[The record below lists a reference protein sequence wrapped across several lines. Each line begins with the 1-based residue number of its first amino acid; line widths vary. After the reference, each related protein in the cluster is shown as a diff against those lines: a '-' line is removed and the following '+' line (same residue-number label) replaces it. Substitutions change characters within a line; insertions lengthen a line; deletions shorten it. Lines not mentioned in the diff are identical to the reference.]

1 MADPHAKM
9 TKATPQ
15 EVMVSVVL
23 GLLAPLIAI
32 VLILFLIDSIQSGQV
47 DVDDPEVAEKAVL
60 KNIAPVAKLEARDA
74 NAPRVERSGEEV
86 FNAVCASCHTPGA
99 LGAPKLNNKGD
110 WGSRIAQGY
119 DKLIE
124 HAINGIRAMP
134 PRGGDPDIS
143 DIEIARTV
151 AYMANS
157 AGANFKAPEAA
168 AAPAAPATDKAADQ
182 AAAPAAAPTADK
194 PADKAA
200 APAVDGKGV
209 YASSCAAC
217 HATGAAGAPK
227 AGDKAAGA
235 PRIKTGNDALYAS
248 AIKGKGAM
256 PAKGGNAALSDAEV
270 KAAVDHMVGLS
281 K

>member
-32 VLILFLIDSIQSGQV
+32 VLILSLVNSIQSEQI
-47 DVDDPEVAEKAVL
+47 DVDSPEIAEKTVL
-60 KNIAPVAKLEARDA
+60 RNIAPVAKLDARDA

-86 FNAVCASCHTPGA
+86 YNAVCASCHTPGA

-119 DKLIE
+119 DKLID

-157 AGANFKAPEAA
+157 AGASFKAPELPAP
-168 AAPAAPATDKAADQ
+168 PAAPTKSAEPAKAEA
-182 AAAPAAAPTADK
+182 AASTPAAPAAADAT
-194 PADKAA
+194 A
-200 APAVDGKGV
+200 APAK
-209 YASSCAAC
+209 
-217 HATGAAGAPK
+217 
-227 AGDKAAGA
+227 
-235 PRIKTGNDALYAS
+235 
-248 AIKGKGAM
+248 
-256 PAKGGNAALSDAEV
+256 
-270 KAAVDHMVGLS
+270 
-281 K
+281 

>member
-1 MADPHAKM
+1 MADSDAKM

-15 EVMVSVVL
+15 EVLVSVVL

-60 KNIAPVAKLEARDA
+60 KNIAPVARLEALDA

-134 PRGGDPDIS
+134 PRGGDPDLS
-143 DIEIARTV
+143 DIEVARTV

-157 AGANFKAPEAA
+157 AGASFKAPEAA
-168 AAPAAPATDKAADQ
+168 AAPAAPASDKAAGQ
-182 AAAPAAAPTADK
+182 AAAPAAPAAEK
-194 PADKAA
+194 PANKAA
-200 APAVDGKGV
+200 AADGRAV
-209 YASSCAAC
+209 YTSSCAAC

-227 AGDKAAGA
+227 TGDKAAWA
-235 PRIKTGNDALYAS
+235 PRIKTGNDVLYAS
-248 AIKGKGAM
+248 ALKGKGAM
-256 PAKGGNAALSDAEV
+256 PAKGGNAGLSDAEV
-270 KAAVDHMVGLS
+270 KAAVDHMVGQS
-281 K
+281 R

>member
-1 MADPHAKM
+1 MADPNAKM

-15 EVMVSVVL
+15 EVLVSVVL

-60 KNIAPVAKLEARDA
+60 KNIAPVARLEARDA
-74 NAPRVERSGEEV
+74 NTPRVERSGEEV
-86 FNAVCASCHTPGA
+86 FNAVCTSCHTSGA
-99 LGAPKLNNKGD
+99 LGAPRLNNKGD
-110 WGSRIAQGY
+110 WGPRIAQGY

-134 PRGGDPDIS
+134 PRGGDPDLS

-157 AGANFKAPEAA
+157 AGANFKAPE
-168 AAPAAPATDKAADQ
+168 P
-182 AAAPAAAPTADK
+182 AAAPAAAPAADKAAAPAAAPAADK

-227 AGDKAAGA
+227 AGDKAAWA
-235 PRIKTGNDALYAS
+235 PRIKTGKDALYAS
-248 AIKGKGAM
+248 ALKGKGAM
-256 PAKGGNAALSDAEV
+256 PAKGGNAGLSDAEV
-270 KAAVDHMVGLS
+270 KAAVDYLAGQA